1 MFRSSFYS
9 WDISILSFIFVS
21 NIFHSLVLVF
31 ELCLGVFGLDVV
43 LEFSGNQFIFYGF
56 SFLNFKTGSVPF
68 LPLV

>member
-31 ELCLGVFGLDVV
+31 ELYLGVFGLDVV
-43 LEFSGNQFIFYGF
+43 LKFSGNQFNLYFMA
-56 SFLNFKTGSVPF
+56 FLF
-68 LPLV
+68 